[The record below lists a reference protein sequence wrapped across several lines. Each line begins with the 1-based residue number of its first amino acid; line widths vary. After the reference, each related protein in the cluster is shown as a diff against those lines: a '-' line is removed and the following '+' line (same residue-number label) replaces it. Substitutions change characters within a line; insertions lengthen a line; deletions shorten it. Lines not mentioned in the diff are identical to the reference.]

1 MAIKGRIWIENE
13 QGVHLGRGRIKLL
26 KAIQEQGSLSKAA
39 KELHISYRKA
49 WNLVHEMNAHAENP
63 FVLLQSG
70 GVGGGKA
77 SLSNQAISIIE
88 LFEELENEHEQ
99 FLADKKAKFEKLWT

>member
-49 WNLVHEMNAHAENP
+49 WNLVHEMNTHAEAP
-63 FVLLQSG
+63 FVILQSG

-77 SLSNQAISIIE
+77 SLSDHAISIIA
-88 LFEELENEHEQ
+88 LFEELEREHEQ
-99 FLADKKAKFEKLWT
+99 FLVEKKAKFEKLWI